1 MGTVTFQS
9 YSVSKYLVRSK
20 LIRQVSN
27 QKRYMYKMGRRMRRQ
42 ATIAAIAL
50 GSWKVCD
57 VHNDGIVLQVECF
70 TAIMH
75 IVNSVT
81 IVRLSSLS
89 CEVL

>member
-1 MGTVTFQS
+1 M
-9 YSVSKYLVRSK
+9 
-20 LIRQVSN
+20 SN

-42 ATIAAIAL
+42 ATIAAL

-70 TAIMH
+70 AVIMH

-81 IVRLSSLS
+81 IVKLSSLS